1 MIVYKEE
8 LHTRIKPNTSFRV
21 KYALFNEYVDFKGRT
36 FNKFCLFFISKKI
49 RGPPFWFELAK
60 KQIKIGG
67 ITMKE
72 ERKYYI
78 KLDDKQLVE
87 VTKDIYTVYYQMRRR
102 ERYLEERD
110 LKNGLI
116 YYSSWDTEYMNGEE
130 LLVDKSGSIEDVIF
144 NDMRYKAVVSFINEN
159 DKRDILKL
167 SMLGKTEKQIAE
179 IIGLNQSNVNRAKS
193 KLYSELKKYLD
204 NIFKI

>member
-8 LHTRIKPNTSFRV
+8 LHRSIKLNTSCRG
-21 KYALFNEYVDFKGRT
+21 KYALFNEYVDCKGRT

-49 RGPPFWFELAK
+49 RDPPFWFELAK
-60 KQIKIGG
+60 KQIQIGG

-130 LLVDKSGSIEDVIF
+130 LLVDKLGSIEDVIF

-167 SMLGKTEKQIAE
+167 SIFGKTETQIAA
-179 IIGLNQSNVNRAKS
+179 ILGVSQPYVS
-193 KLYSELKKYLD
+193 KEKTKLILALKKYLD
-204 NIFKI
+204 ENL

>member
-8 LHTRIKPNTSFRV
+8 LHTRIKPNTSYRV
-21 KYALFNEYVDFKGRT
+21 KYVLFYEYVGCKGRT

-60 KQIKIGG
+60 KQIQIGG
-67 ITMKE
+67 IKMKE
-72 ERKYYI
+72 EREYYI

-102 ERYLEERD
+102 EHYLEERD

-116 YYSSWDTEYMNGEE
+116 YYSSWDTENMNGEE

-144 NDMRYKAVVSFINEN
+144 NDIRYKNIISFINKN

-167 SMLGKTEKQIAE
+167 SIFGKTETQIAAILGVSQPYVSKE
-179 IIGLNQSNVNRAKS
+179 KAK
-193 KLYSELKKYLD
+193 LILALKKYLD
-204 NIFKI
+204 EDL

>member
-1 MIVYKEE
+1 MIVHIKE
-8 LHTRIKPNTSFRV
+8 LYVSIKPNISFRV
-21 KYALFNEYVDFKGRT
+21 KYALFYKYIEYKGRA
-36 FNKFCLFFISKKI
+36 FYKFYLFFISKRI
-49 RGPPFWFELAK
+49 RSPPFWFELAK
-60 KQIKIGG
+60 KQIQIGG
-67 ITMKE
+67 IKMKE
-72 ERKYYI
+72 DRKYYI

-87 VTKDIYTVYYQMRRR
+87 VTNDIYTVYYQMRRR

-116 YYSSWDTEYMNGEE
+116 YYSSWDTENMNGEE

-167 SMLGKTEKQIAE
+167 SIFGKTETQIAA
-179 IIGLNQSNVNRAKS
+179 ILGVSQPYVS
-193 KLYSELKKYLD
+193 KEKTKLILALKKYLD
-204 NIFKI
+204 ENL

>member
-1 MIVYKEE
+1 
-8 LHTRIKPNTSFRV
+8 
-21 KYALFNEYVDFKGRT
+21 
-36 FNKFCLFFISKKI
+36 
-49 RGPPFWFELAK
+49 
-60 KQIKIGG
+60 
-67 ITMKE
+67 MKE

-87 VTKDIYTVYYQMRRR
+87 VTKDIYIVYYQMRRR

-116 YYSSWDTEYMNGEE
+116 YYSSWDTEDMNGEE

-167 SMLGKTEKQIAE
+167 SIFGKTETQIAA
-179 IIGLNQSNVNRAKS
+179 ILGVSQPYVS
-193 KLYSELKKYLD
+193 KEKTKLILALKKYLD
-204 NIFKI
+204 ENL